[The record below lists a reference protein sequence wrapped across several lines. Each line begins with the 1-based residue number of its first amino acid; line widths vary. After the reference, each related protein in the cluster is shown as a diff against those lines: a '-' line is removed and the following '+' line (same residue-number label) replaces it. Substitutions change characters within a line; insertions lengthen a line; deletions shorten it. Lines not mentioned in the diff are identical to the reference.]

1 MMRIVL
7 WQFFDPS
14 CGARGN
20 CRDAILRF
28 RFGGPPLKFRSA
40 SRSEL
45 PMPTTETLADNE
57 AVIQR
62 QLDAYNA
69 RDIDAFMACW
79 AEDAKVYAHPDT
91 LLADGAAAIRAR
103 HEIRFREPNLHGR
116 LLQRMS
122 AGNTVVDREVVT
134 RTFPEGAGRVDVI
147 AIYELAAG
155 RIARAWFVMG
165 EPQLD

>member
-1 MMRIVL
+1 MPM
-7 WQFFDPS
+7 
-14 CGARGN
+14 
-20 CRDAILRF
+20 
-28 RFGGPPLKFRSA
+28 SA
-40 SRSEL
+40 
-45 PMPTTETLADNE
+45 TETLIDNE

-69 RDIDAFMACW
+69 KDIDAFMACW
-79 AEDAKVYAHPDT
+79 AGDARIYAHPDT

-103 HEIRFREPNLHGR
+103 HEVRFREPNLYGR

-122 AGNTVVDREVVT
+122 AGNMVVDRELVT
-134 RTFPEGAGRVDVI
+134 RMFPEGAGRVDVI